1 MTRHLEK
8 PESAGPVKKTGHQEE
23 RQLSDEE
30 GDDTETSSRAIELV
44 ELEIPGT
51 QPR

>member
-1 MTRHLEK
+1 MTRYLEK
-8 PESAGPVKKTGHQEE
+8 PETTGLVKKTGHQEE

-30 GDDTETSSRAIELV
+30 GDDTETSSRAIKLV